1 MNRTPASAK
10 RRAIRHMR
18 PKLAVTG
25 SSRPYSFCVAAV
37 SPEMSSTLRQLGLHA
52 ERQLE
57 RIDPG
62 FERRLGASL
71 GQVLAVHRGQSI
83 ELQPLDFGLTGGCWQ
98 CI

>member
-25 SSRPYSFCVAAV
+25 SSRPYSFCVAADSRRDV
-37 SPEMSSTLRQLGLHA
+37 FDLGQLRLHA
-52 ERQLE
+52 EGQLE
-57 RIDPG
+57 RIDAG
-62 FERRLGASL
+62 FERRLRAGL
-71 GQVLAVHRGQSI
+71 GQVLAVHRGQAV
-83 ELQPLDFGLTGGCWQ
+83 ELQPLDVAATGGCWR